1 MERFQRAEPN
11 SQGLLEE
18 SEVISLM
25 RDINGT
31 ITTAVICQKLK
42 VTPCPA
48 SLRPHW
54 APALKAFLKMG
65 Q

>member
-1 MERFQRAEPN
+1 MEQFQRAEPN

-42 VTPCPA
+42 VTPCPS
-48 SLRPHW
+48 SLCQHC
-54 APALKAFLKMG
+54 ALRL
-65 Q
+65 